1 MSLLRNMSFEWLVG
15 MRYTRA
21 SRRSRN
27 SFISVISLISM
38 AGIALGVAALII
50 VLSVWN
56 GFQTEVRDRMLS
68 VLSHIEVFDARGAMV
83 DWEGTA
89 REAMQHE
96 QVIGAAPFVLAQAM
110 VTRDSSVRGV
120 AVRGVLPR
128 QEGEVSDVTRQM
140 FAGDFDSLRR
150 GEYNIVIGRELAR
163 ALDIE
168 LGERIAL
175 VTPSEETRPGGA
187 MPRLQQFTVSGI
199 FEAGHHQYDASLAF
213 IHMAD
218 AMDAYQLQAPSG
230 IRLRV
235 TDMREAPQIAYELSR
250 SLSGDLY
257 ISDWSRHNR
266 IWFAAVQSQKT
277 MMFLILTLI
286 VAVAAFNLVS
296 SLVMTVTDKQADIA
310 ILRTLG
316 ASPRAIM
323 KIFIVQGTLVGLTG
337 TLIGIALG
345 LLVALNIDVIIP
357 FIEGLLGA
365 NFLPTE
371 VYFISALPSDVRWS
385 DVALV
390 SAVSIVLAFLATI
403 YPSWAA
409 ARVKPAEALRY
420 E

>member
-1 MSLLRNMSFEWLVG
+1 MKKNMPFEWLVG
-15 MRYTRA
+15 LRYMRA

-27 SFISVISLISM
+27 SFISLISLISM

-68 VLSHIEVFDARGAMV
+68 VLSHVEIFDARGEMV

-89 REAMQHE
+89 REALQHP
-96 QVIGAAPFVLAQAM
+96 QVTGAAPFVLAQAM
-110 VTRDSSVRGV
+110 VTRDSAVRGV
-120 AVRGVLPR
+120 AVRGVLP
-128 QEGEVSDVTRQM
+128 ESESKVSDVTQQM
-140 FAGDFDSLRR
+140 YAGDFASLRA
-150 GEYNIVIGRELAR
+150 GEYNIIVGRELAR

-175 VTPSEETRPGGA
+175 VTPGEETTPGSA
-187 MPRLQQFTVSGI
+187 MPQLKQFHVSGI
-199 FEAGHHQYDASLAF
+199 FEAGHHQYDASLVF

-218 AMDAYQLQAPSG
+218 AMEIYQLREPSG
-230 IRLRV
+230 VRLRV
-235 TDMREAPQIAYELSR
+235 TDMRLAPQVAYELSR

-296 SLVMTVTDKQADIA
+296 SLVMTVADKQADIA

-316 ASPRAIM
+316 ASPGAIM
-323 KIFIVQGTLVGLTG
+323 RIFIVQGTLVGLTG
-337 TLIGIALG
+337 TAIGLG
-345 LLVALNIDVIIP
+345 LGILVALNIDVIIP
-357 FIEGLLGA
+357 FIERLLGA
-365 NFLPTE
+365 SFLPTE
-371 VYFISALPSDVRWS
+371 VYFISTLPSELSWPDVG
-385 DVALV
+385 LV
-390 SAVSIVLAFLATI
+390 SVVSLLLAFLATI

>member
-1 MSLLRNMSFEWLVG
+1 MMKRMPYEWLVG
-15 MRYTRA
+15 LRYTRA
-21 SRRSRN
+21 SRRSSRN
-27 SFISVISLISM
+27 SFISMISLISM
-38 AGIALGVAALII
+38 AGIALGVAALVI

-83 DWEGTA
+83 DWEGAA
-89 REAMQHE
+89 REARQHE
-96 QVIGAAPFVLAQAM
+96 QVTGTAPFVLAQGM

-120 AVRGVLPR
+120 AVRGVLPQ
-128 QEGEVSDVTRQM
+128 QESSVSEVTQQM
-140 FAGDFDSLRR
+140 QAGDFASLQS
-150 GEYNIVIGRELAR
+150 GEYNMVIGRELAR

-168 LGERIAL
+168 VGERIAL
-175 VTPSEETRPGGA
+175 VTPQEDASPGTA
-187 MPRLQQFTVSGI
+187 MPQLKQFTVSGI
-199 FEAGHHQYDASLAF
+199 FTAGHHQYDASLAF

-218 AMDAYQLQAPSG
+218 AMEVYRLQAPSG

-235 TDMREAPQIAYELSR
+235 TDMRLAPQVAYELSR

-316 ASPRAIM
+316 ATPGAIM
-323 KIFIVQGTLVGLTG
+323 KIFVVQGTLVGVTG

-357 FIEGLLGA
+357 FIEGMLGA

-371 VYFISALPSDVRWS
+371 VYFISALPSDLRWP

-390 SAVSIVLAFLATI
+390 SAVSILLAFLATI
-403 YPSWAA
+403 YPSWTA

>member
-1 MSLLRNMSFEWLVG
+1 MMKRLPYEWLVG
-15 MRYTRA
+15 LRYTRA
-21 SRRSRN
+21 SRRSSRN
-27 SFISVISLISM
+27 SFISMISLISM

-89 REAMQHE
+89 REARQHE
-96 QVIGAAPFVLAQAM
+96 LVTGAAPFVLAQGM
-110 VTRDSSVRGV
+110 VTRDSAVRGV
-120 AVRGVLPR
+120 AVRGVLP
-128 QEGEVSDVTRQM
+128 QWESQVSDVTQQM
-140 FAGDFDSLRR
+140 LAGDFASLQP

-168 LGERIAL
+168 VGERIAL
-175 VTPSEETRPGGA
+175 VTPREDA
-187 MPRLQQFTVSGI
+187 MPGSTMPQLRQFAVSGI
-199 FEAGHHQYDASLAF
+199 FTAGHHQYDASLAF
-213 IHMAD
+213 MHMAD
-218 AMDAYQLQAPSG
+218 AMEVYQLQAPSG

-235 TDMREAPQIAYELSR
+235 TDMRLAPQVAYELSR

-296 SLVMTVTDKQADIA
+296 SLVMTVRDKQADIA

-316 ASPRAIM
+316 ATPRAIM
-323 KIFIVQGTLVGLTG
+323 KIFVVQGTLVGVTG

-357 FIEGLLGA
+357 FIEGLLGV

-371 VYFISALPSDVRWS
+371 VYFISALPSDLRWP

-390 SAVSIVLAFLATI
+390 SAVSILLAFLATI
-403 YPSWAA
+403 YPSWTA

>member
-1 MSLLRNMSFEWLVG
+1 MRKNTPFEWLVG
-15 MRYTRA
+15 LRYTRA
-21 SRRSRN
+21 SRRSSRN

-68 VLSHIEVFDARGAMV
+68 VLSHIEIFDARGEMV
-83 DWEGTA
+83 DWQGTA
-89 REAMQHE
+89 QEALQHP
-96 QVIGAAPFVLAQAM
+96 QVIGAAPFVQAQAM
-110 VTRDSSVRGV
+110 VTRDSAVRGV
-120 AVRGVLPR
+120 AVRGVLPDMES
-128 QEGEVSDVTRQM
+128 QVSDVTRQM
-140 FAGDFDSLRR
+140 YAGDFSSLRP
-150 GEYNIVIGRELAR
+150 GEHHIIIGRELAR
-163 ALDIE
+163 ALGIE
-168 LGERIAL
+168 MGERIAL
-175 VTPSEETRPGGA
+175 VTPGEDTTPGRA
-187 MPRLQQFTVSGI
+187 MPKLRQFTVSGI
-199 FEAGHHQYDASLAF
+199 FEAGHHQYDASLVF

-218 AMDAYQLQAPSG
+218 AMEAYQLREPSG
-230 IRLRV
+230 VRLRV
-235 TDMREAPQIAYELSR
+235 TDMRLAPQIAYELSR

-316 ASPRAIM
+316 ASPGSIM

-337 TLIGIALG
+337 TLIGLG
-345 LLVALNIDVIIP
+345 LGILIASNIEVIIP
-357 FIEGLLGA
+357 SIERMLGVH
-365 NFLPTE
+365 FLPTE
-371 VYFISALPSDVRWS
+371 VYFISSLPSELRWPDVG
-385 DVALV
+385 L
-390 SAVSIVLAFLATI
+390 VSIVSIALAFLATI
-403 YPSWAA
+403 YPSWSA

>member
-1 MSLLRNMSFEWLVG
+1 V
-15 MRYTRA
+15 T
-21 SRRSRN
+21 
-27 SFISVISLISM
+27 
-38 AGIALGVAALII
+38 
-50 VLSVWN
+50 
-56 GFQTEVRDRMLS
+56 
-68 VLSHIEVFDARGAMV
+68 
-83 DWEGTA
+83 
-89 REAMQHE
+89 
-96 QVIGAAPFVLAQAM
+96 GAAPFVLAQAM
-110 VTRDSSVRGV
+110 VTRDSAVRGV
-120 AVRGVLPR
+120 AVRGVLPE
-128 QEGEVSDVTRQM
+128 QESRVSDVTQQM
-140 FAGDFDSLRR
+140 YEGTFSSLRA
-150 GEYNIVIGRELAR
+150 GEYNIIIGRELAR
-163 ALDIE
+163 TLDIE

-175 VTPSEETRPGGA
+175 VTPGDEATPGSA
-187 MPRLQQFTVSGI
+187 MPQLKQFHVSGI
-199 FEAGHHQYDASLAF
+199 FEAGHHQYDASLVF

-218 AMDAYQLQAPSG
+218 AMEIYQLREPSG
-230 IRLRV
+230 VRLRV
-235 TDMREAPQIAYELSR
+235 TDMRLAPEVAYELSR

-316 ASPRAIM
+316 ASPGAVMR
-323 KIFIVQGTLVGLTG
+323 IFIVQGTLVGITG
-337 TLIGIALG
+337 TLIGLGLG

-357 FIEGLLGA
+357 FIERMLGV

-371 VYFISALPSDVRWS
+371 VYFISTLPSELRWP

-390 SAVSIVLAFLATI
+390 SIVSIVLAFLATI

-409 ARVKPAEALRY
+409 ARVNPAQALRY

>member
-1 MSLLRNMSFEWLVG
+1 MSLLKNMSFEWLVG

-21 SRRSRN
+21 SRRSSN
-27 SFISVISLISM
+27 TFISLISLISM

-68 VLSHIEVFDARGAMV
+68 VLSHIEVFDARGAMI

-96 QVIGAAPFVLAQAM
+96 QVVGVAPFVLAQGM
-110 VTRDSSVRGV
+110 VTRDSAVRGV
-120 AVRGVLPR
+120 VVRGVLPER
-128 QEGEVSDVTRQM
+128 EGEVSDVTRQM
-140 FAGDFDSLRR
+140 FAGDFNTLRP
-150 GEYNIVIGRELAR
+150 GDYNIIIGRELAR

-168 LGERIAL
+168 LGERLAL

-187 MPRLQQFTVSGI
+187 MPQLQQFTVSGV

-218 AMDAYQLQAPSG
+218 AMEVYQLQAPSG

-357 FIEGLLGA
+357 FIESLLGV

-371 VYFISALPSDVRWS
+371 VYFISALPSDVRWP